1 MDFFDKYKIVV
12 YVIIIAFVIVGF
24 LLLSYLILSV
34 LDCLKAFTFALG
46 VWFMVGDVD
55 ILTLDVEDTETMVE
69 SVSGSAISVDGR
81 WYMQR

>member
-46 VWFMVGDVD
+46 V
-55 ILTLDVEDTETMVE
+55 
-69 SVSGSAISVDGR
+69 
-81 WYMQR
+81 

>member
-34 LDCLKAFTFALG
+34 LDCLKSFMFVLG
-46 VWFMVGDVD
+46 V
-55 ILTLDVEDTETMVE
+55 
-69 SVSGSAISVDGR
+69 
-81 WYMQR
+81 